1 MQRVLI
7 TGSSGYI
14 GSCSYEFLKKKY
26 KVFGIDI
33 KVPKIKKQKNFYRC
47 DLTHKNKLNKIIKK
61 INPNTVIHLAGQS
74 TIDGINNKKK
84 YITNNYVATKCLLE
98 ILLKNNIKNLIFAS
112 TAAIYKSNNKLITE
126 NSSIGPNNIYGSTK
140 LECEKKIQKKNIN
153 YINFRFFNVCSSL
166 YENNVGEFHRPETH
180 FVPIIVNK
188 ALFKKKIK
196 IYGNNFNTKD
206 GTCIR
211 DYIHIKDLLIAF
223 KLAIKYL
230 NKNKKSLT
238 LNLGTGKG
246 YSNLKLIRFADK
258 FFKKK
263 NIYINYKISNKK
275 RYGDSSSLICSNKKA
290 KKKLLWTP
298 KFSNLNKIF
307 EDEYK
312 WQINL
317 KNRKLF
323 IKTIY

>member
-1 MQRVLI
+1 MQKVLI
-7 TGSSGYI
+7 TGSTGYI
-14 GSCSYEFLKKKY
+14 GSCCYEFFKKKY
-26 KVFGIDI
+26 KVFGIDVKI
-33 KVPKIKKQKNFYRC
+33 SKIKKQKNFYRC
-47 DLTHKNKLNKIIKK
+47 NLTHKNKLNKIIKIIK
-61 INPNTVIHLAGQS
+61 PNIVIHLAGQS

-84 YITNNYVATKCLLE
+84 YITNNYIATKCLLE
-98 ILLKNNIKNLIFAS
+98 VLLQNKIKKLIFAS
-112 TAAIYKSNNKLITE
+112 TAAIYKSKNKLITE
-126 NSSIGPNNIYGSTK
+126 NSTVGPNNIYGSSK
-140 LECEKKIQKKNIN
+140 LECEKKIAKENIN

-166 YENNVGEFHRPETH
+166 YANNIGEFHRPETH

-230 NKNKKSLT
+230 NNSKKSLT

-246 YSNLKLIRFADK
+246 YSNLNLIRFANN

-263 NIYINYKISNKK
+263 NIKINYEISKTK
-275 RYGDSSSLICSNKKA
+275 RHGDSSSLICSNKRA
-290 KKKLLWTP
+290 KKELLWVP
-298 KFSNLNKIF
+298 KFSNLKKIF

-323 IKTIY
+323 VKTIY